1 MEITNINQL
10 DLSGTYTYADYLLWK
25 FQEKVELIKG
35 KILKMSPAPTP
46 NHQQIATNL
55 SYQMFPFFQQGMY
68 RFFSSPID
76 VRLASKKNKK
86 GQIYTVVQPDL
97 CVVCDLSK
105 IDQRGCLGSPDLVVE
120 IISPGNSKKEMR
132 TKFELYEEAQIPEYW
147 VIHPQ
152 ERYVIVFVLEK
163 GKYKLAKP
171 IFDDEELVSVKF
183 PELKIPVEKIFERV
197 ERYEE

>member
-35 KILKMSPAPTP
+35 KILKMSPAPRT
-46 NHQQIATNL
+46 NHQRVNVNL
-55 SYQMFPFFQQGMY
+55 VKILSIFFEGKKCELFSAPF
-68 RFFSSPID
+68 D
-76 VRLASKKNKK
+76 VRLPNEKK
-86 GQIYTVVQPDL
+86 QIYTVVQPDL